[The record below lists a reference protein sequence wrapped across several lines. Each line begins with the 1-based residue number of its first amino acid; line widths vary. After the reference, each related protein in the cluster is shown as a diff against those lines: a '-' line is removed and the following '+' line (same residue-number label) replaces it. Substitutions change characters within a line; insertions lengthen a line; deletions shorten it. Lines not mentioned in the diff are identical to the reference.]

1 MTRPSLGGGG
11 RHLSS
16 EREDV
21 ETSTRGEG
29 HLPLTR
35 RGRAPPVE
43 LFSGENTETTLEDWL
58 PSLTRAAEWNG
69 WSEEEKLIQLAGH
82 FTGRARQEWIL
93 MSLEDKAS
101 YQRSIEVLAT
111 RLGPGSKVLAAQ
123 DFRHIAQEER
133 EKVSNFICRLEKTF
147 RKAYGNDVRHPRCFT
162 VRPVTGRVML

>member
-1 MTRPSLGGGG
+1 M
-11 RHLSS
+11 
-16 EREDV
+16 